1 MRRRIFAGQWR
12 PLGFLVVMLAMAG
25 ILFVE
30 SYSDHEEEYDDIK
43 VHADTM
49 YIAAATIMSL
59 AAFGS
64 VLGMRFDDI
73 RQPNSYR
80 RTGALVMVVG
90 TLGTIIIQANIMR
103 DVCCTGTS
111 TADFQWYLFGTM
123 MTLFFTVAGFV
134 IMQDAKRRK
143 EDQ

>member
-1 MRRRIFAGQWR
+1 M
-12 PLGFLVVMLAMAG
+12 GFLTVMLMLTG

-80 RTGALVMVVG
+80 RLGALVMVVG
-90 TLGTIIIQANIMR
+90 TLGTISVQANIMR
-103 DVCCTGTS
+103 DICCTGTNA
-111 TADFQWYLFGTM
+111 ADFQMYLFGTM
-123 MTLFFTVAGFV
+123 FTLFLTVTGFV
-134 IMQDAKRRK
+134 IMQDAKHRK
-143 EDQ
+143 ED